1 MEGKSVCKS
10 PRAKAPGL
18 LLQNLKPTSDEN
30 AAHALMEQFTARRG
44 DGELMHLIRR
54 ASPDVCVSSV
64 KVLPEMKKLPVP
76 GKAFV
81 DHLDE
86 SLLPQP
92 IYLLK
97 LTMQ

>member
-1 MEGKSVCKS
+1 
-10 PRAKAPGL
+10 
-18 LLQNLKPTSDEN
+18 
-30 AAHALMEQFTARRG
+30 
-44 DGELMHLIRR
+44 
-54 ASPDVCVSSV
+54 
-64 KVLPEMKKLPVP
+64 MKKNFQC

-86 SLLPQP
+86 SLLPQR